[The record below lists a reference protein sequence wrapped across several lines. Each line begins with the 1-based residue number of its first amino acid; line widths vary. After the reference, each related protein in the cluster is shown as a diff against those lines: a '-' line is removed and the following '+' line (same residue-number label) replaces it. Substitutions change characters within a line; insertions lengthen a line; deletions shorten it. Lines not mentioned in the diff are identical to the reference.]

1 METPKILVLD
11 RNEEL
16 AERVRA
22 ILADTDVE
30 IVSCTRVG
38 SASHVNHEHEG
49 PFQVMIAGPSLAT
62 KTGLRRLALLHKE
75 WPATS
80 IVMSFQ
86 DRPDAPLREIIQ
98 VGADDV
104 LEMPAD
110 DTSIRGA
117 IRRAME
123 IGERRL
129 SSMPATT
136 YSPSGVV
143 MAARAPAKVFT
154 VSSATGG
161 CGKTF
166 YATNMA
172 LLLSQQTDARVA
184 LVDLDL
190 QFGEVTTALRLHP
203 NFTIY
208 DVLKAN
214 EEAEENVDLASHI
227 DEYVVSYEGRFDVL
241 AAPKDP
247 AQADRIN
254 PVEVTKVL
262 EAMRARYDYVV
273 VDTPT
278 ALAET
283 VLAAF
288 DLSERLFVMC
298 TLDLPSVRNLGMF
311 LQTLQKL
318 RISSDAVSL
327 VLNKVEKDLGISVEQ
342 ITKLFPQGFRAT
354 LPYAKEVSRSINL
367 GKPVLVSYPDT
378 EISKGLIKGMDDLLP
393 QEAQAKLAALALAAK
408 RNSGFFKFL
417 RRHPAVTAAP
427 APAPTPAGV
436 DR

>member
-11 RNEEL
+11 RSEEL

-22 ILADTDVE
+22 IVAEMNPPVE
-30 IVSCTRVG
+30 IVACTRVG
-38 SASHVNHEHEG
+38 SASHVNHDHEG
-49 PFQVMIAGPSLAT
+49 PFSVLLSGPSLAT

-75 WPATS
+75 QPAMS

-86 DRPDAPLREIIQ
+86 DRPDAALRDIIQ

-104 LEMPAD
+104 LELPAD

-123 IGERRL
+123 IADRRGVAAPAVQYA
-129 SSMPATT
+129 SSNGHAP
-136 YSPSGVV
+136 
-143 MAARAPAKVFT
+143 ARAPAKVFT

-203 NFTIY
+203 NFTIF
-208 DVLKAN
+208 DVLRSD
-214 EEAEENVDLASHI
+214 EAEEGVDLASHI

-247 AQADRIN
+247 AQADRIT

-262 EAMRARYDYVV
+262 EAMRSRYDYVV

-288 DLSERLFVMC
+288 DVSERLFLMC

-318 RISSDAVSL
+318 RISSEALTL
-327 VLNKVEKDLGISVEQ
+327 VLNKVEKDVGISVDQ
-342 ITKLFPQGFRAT
+342 ITKLFPQGFRST

-367 GKPVLVSYPDT
+367 GKPVIQEYPDT

-393 QEAQAKLAALALAAK
+393 AEARAKLAELSAASK
-408 RNSGFFKFL
+408 RNGGLLKFF
-417 RRHPAVTAAP
+417 RRQ
-427 APAPTPAGV
+427 PAPTAAGV

>member
-22 ILADTDVE
+22 ITAEMNPPPE
-30 IVSCTRVG
+30 IVSCTKVG

-49 PFQVMIAGPSLAT
+49 PFTVLIAGPSLAT

-75 WPATS
+75 WPSTS
-80 IVMSFQ
+80 IIMSFQ
-86 DRPDAPLREIIQ
+86 DRPEAPLREIIQ

-104 LEMPAD
+104 LELPTD

-123 IGERRL
+123 IGERRTL
-129 SSMPATT
+129 AAPVISYVTAGSSLAPRT
-136 YSPSGVV
+136 
-143 MAARAPAKVFT
+143 PAKVFT

-172 LLLSQQTDARVA
+172 LLLSQQTGARVA

-203 NFTIY
+203 NFTIF
-208 DVLKAN
+208 DVLRAD
-214 EEAEENVDLASHI
+214 EEADVDLASHI
-227 DEYVVSYEGRFDVL
+227 EEYVVSFENRFDVL

-247 AQADRIN
+247 SQADRIT
-254 PVEVTKVL
+254 PVEVTRVI

-327 VLNKVEKDLGISVEQ
+327 VLNKVEKDLGISVDQ
-342 ITKLFPQGFRAT
+342 ITKLFPQGFRST
-354 LPYAKEVSRSINL
+354 LPYAKEVSRSINV
-367 GKPVLVSYPDT
+367 GQPVLMSFPDT
-378 EISKGLIKGMDDLLP
+378 EVSKNLVAGMQEFLP
-393 QEAQAKLAALALAAK
+393 EEARDQMAAAQAATKNGHGIFRFFR
-408 RNSGFFKFL
+408 RNSS
-417 RRHPAVTAAP
+417 
-427 APAPTPAGV
+427 TPAATAGV
-436 DR
+436 ER

>member
-1 METPKILVLD
+1 MDTPKILVLD

-22 ILADTDVE
+22 LTADMNPVPE
-30 IVSCTRVG
+30 IVSCTKVG

-49 PFQVMIAGPSLAT
+49 PFTVLLAGPSLAT

-75 WPATS
+75 WPSTS
-80 IVMSFQ
+80 VILSFQ

-104 LEMPAD
+104 LELPAD

-123 IGERRL
+123 IGERRTL
-129 SSMPATT
+129 AAPVVSYVAAGSSLAPRT
-136 YSPSGVV
+136 
-143 MAARAPAKVFT
+143 PAKVFT

-203 NFTIY
+203 NFTIF
-208 DVLKAN
+208 DVLNAD
-214 EEAEENVDLASHI
+214 ETEADVDLASHI
-227 DEYVVSYEGRFDVL
+227 EEYVVSYENRFDVL

-247 AQADRIN
+247 SQADRIT
-254 PVEVTKVL
+254 PVEVTRVI
-262 EAMRARYDYVV
+262 EALRARYDYVV

-327 VLNKVEKDLGISVEQ
+327 VLNKVEKDLGISVDQ

-378 EISKGLIKGMDDLLP
+378 DVSRGLIKGMDDLLP
-393 QEAQAKLAALALAAK
+393 PEARTKMAELAAAAK
-408 RNSGFFKFL
+408 RKTGMFRFL
-417 RRHPAVTAAP
+417 RRH
-427 APAPTPAGV
+427 PAPTPAGV

>member
-1 METPKILVLD
+1 M
-11 RNEEL
+11 
-16 AERVRA
+16 
-22 ILADTDVE
+22 
-30 IVSCTRVG
+30 
-38 SASHVNHEHEG
+38 
-49 PFQVMIAGPSLAT
+49 
-62 KTGLRRLALLHKE
+62 
-75 WPATS
+75 
-80 IVMSFQ
+80 
-86 DRPDAPLREIIQ
+86 
-98 VGADDV
+98 
-104 LEMPAD
+104 
-110 DTSIRGA
+110 
-117 IRRAME
+117 
-123 IGERRL
+123 
-129 SSMPATT
+129 
-136 YSPSGVV
+136 
-143 MAARAPAKVFT
+143 
-154 VSSATGG
+154 
-161 CGKTF
+161 
-166 YATNMA
+166 
-172 LLLSQQTDARVA
+172 
-184 LVDLDL
+184 L
-190 QFGEVTTALRLHP
+190 Q
-203 NFTIY
+203 
-208 DVLKAN
+208 AN
-214 EEAEENVDLASHI
+214 EEAEDVDLASHI
-227 DEYVVSYEGRFDVL
+227 EEYLVSFEGRFDVL

-288 DLSERLFVMC
+288 DLSEQLFVMC

-318 RISSDAVSL
+318 RISSEAVSL
-327 VLNKVEKDLGISVEQ
+327 VLNKVEKDLGISVDQ

-378 EISKGLIKGMDDLLP
+378 EISKGLIDGLDDLLP
-393 QEAQAKLAALALAAK
+393 PEARAKLAELAAAAK

-417 RRHPAVTAAP
+417 RRQPSAAPAP

>member
-1 METPKILVLD
+1 VESPKILVLD
-11 RNEEL
+11 RSEEL

-22 ILADTDVE
+22 LTSDMNPPVE

-49 PFQVMIAGPSLAT
+49 PFMVLIAGPSLAT
-62 KTGLRRLALLHKE
+62 KTGLRRLALLHRE

-86 DRPDAPLREIIQ
+86 DRPEAPLREIIQ

-129 SSMPATT
+129 AATPAVS
-136 YSPSGVV
+136 YVPAVAG
-143 MAARAPAKVFT
+143 AAVRPLAKVFT

-172 LLLSQQTDARVA
+172 LLLSEQPDVRVA

-203 NFTIY
+203 NYTIF
-208 DVLKAN
+208 DVLRAN
-214 EEAEENVDLASHI
+214 EGEGGEVDLSAHI
-227 DEYVVSYEGRFDVL
+227 DDYVVRYENRFDVL

-247 AQADRIN
+247 SQADRIN
-254 PVEVTKVL
+254 PVEVTKIL
-262 EAMRARYDYVV
+262 EAMRTRYDYVV

-318 RISSDAVSL
+318 RISSDAVTL
-327 VLNKVEKDLGISVEQ
+327 VLNKVEKDLGISVDQ
-342 ITKLFPQGFRAT
+342 ITKLFPQGFRST

-367 GKPVLVSYPDT
+367 GKPVLESFPDT
-378 EISKGLIKGMDDLLP
+378 DISKGLIRGMDDLLP
-393 QEAQAKLAALALAAK
+393 QEARAKLAGLAAAAK
-408 RNSGFFKFL
+408 RNSGIFKFL
-417 RRHPAVTAAP
+417 RRQ
-427 APAPTPAGV
+427 PAPTAAGV

>member
-11 RNEEL
+11 RSEEL

-22 ILADTDVE
+22 LTADMNPPVE
-30 IVSCTRVG
+30 IVSCTKVG

-49 PFQVMIAGPSLAT
+49 PFQVMVAGPSLAT

-75 WPATS
+75 WPSTS
-80 IVMSFQ
+80 IVMSIQ
-86 DRPDAPLREIIQ
+86 DRPDVALRELIQ

-104 LEMPAD
+104 LEVPAD

-129 SSMPATT
+129 VAAPAVS
-136 YSPSGVV
+136 YAPVVAGV
-143 MAARAPAKVFT
+143 AARQPAKVFT

-172 LLLSQQTDARVA
+172 LLLSQETGARVV

-203 NFTIY
+203 NFTIF
-208 DVLKAN
+208 DVLRAD
-214 EEAEENVDLASHI
+214 EAEGDVDLTSHI
-227 DEYVVSYEGRFDVL
+227 EEYVVSFENRFDVL

-247 AQADRIN
+247 SQADRIT
-254 PVEVTKVL
+254 PVEVTRVI
-262 EAMRARYDYVV
+262 EALRARYDYVV

-327 VLNKVEKDLGISVEQ
+327 VLNKVEKDLGISVDQ

-393 QEAQAKLAALALAAK
+393 QEARAKMAALAAAAK
-408 RNSGFFKFL
+408 RSSGMFRFF
-417 RRHPAVTAAP
+417 RRQA
-427 APAPTPAGV
+427 APTPAGV

>member
-1 METPKILVLD
+1 VRDAVETPKILVLD

-22 ILADTDVE
+22 LTADMNPVPE
-30 IVSCTRVG
+30 IVSCTKVG

-49 PFQVMIAGPSLAT
+49 PFTVLIAGPSLAT

-75 WPATS
+75 WPSTS
-80 IVMSFQ
+80 VIMSFN

-104 LEMPAD
+104 LELPAD

-123 IGERRL
+123 IGERRMSAAPVVSYVPAG
-129 SSMPATT
+129 SSLAPRT
-136 YSPSGVV
+136 
-143 MAARAPAKVFT
+143 PAKVFT

-203 NFTIY
+203 NFTIF
-208 DVLKAN
+208 DVLNAD
-214 EEAEENVDLASHI
+214 ETEVDVDLASHI
-227 DEYVVSYEGRFDVL
+227 EEYVVSYEGRFDVL

-247 AQADRIN
+247 SQADRIT
-254 PVEVTKVL
+254 PVEVTRVI
-262 EAMRARYDYVV
+262 EALRARYDYVV

-311 LQTLQKL
+311 LQTLLKL

-327 VLNKVEKDLGISVEQ
+327 VLNKVEKDLGISVDQ

-378 EISKGLIKGMDDLLP
+378 DVSRGLIKGMDDLLP
-393 QEAQAKLAALALAAK
+393 AEARAKMAELAAAAK
-408 RNSGFFKFL
+408 HKTGMFRFL
-417 RRHPAVTAAP
+417 RRH
-427 APAPTPAGV
+427 PAPTPAGV

>member
-1 METPKILVLD
+1 VDTPKILVLD

-22 ILADTDVE
+22 LTADMNPVPE
-30 IVSCTRVG
+30 IVSCTKVG

-49 PFQVMIAGPSLAT
+49 PFTVLIAGPSLAT

-75 WPATS
+75 WPSTS
-80 IVMSFQ
+80 VIMSFQ

-104 LEMPAD
+104 LELPTD

-123 IGERRL
+123 IGERRMSAAPVISYVAAG
-129 SSMPATT
+129 SSLAPRT
-136 YSPSGVV
+136 
-143 MAARAPAKVFT
+143 PAKVFT

-203 NFTIY
+203 NFTIF
-208 DVLKAN
+208 DVLNAD
-214 EEAEENVDLASHI
+214 EAESDVDLASHI
-227 DEYVVSYEGRFDVL
+227 EEYVVSYEGRFDVL

-247 AQADRIN
+247 SQADRIS
-254 PVEVTKVL
+254 PVEVTRVI
-262 EAMRARYDYVV
+262 EALRARYDYVV

-311 LQTLQKL
+311 LQTLLKL

-327 VLNKVEKDLGISVEQ
+327 VLNKVEKDLGISVDQ

-378 EISKGLIKGMDDLLP
+378 DVSRGLIKGMDDLLP
-393 QEAQAKLAALALAAK
+393 PEARTKMAELAAAAK
-408 RNSGFFKFL
+408 RKTGMFRFM
-417 RRHPAVTAAP
+417 RRHA
-427 APAPTPAGV
+427 APTPAGV

>member
-1 METPKILVLD
+1 MELKILVLD
-11 RNEEL
+11 RSEEL

-22 ILADTDVE
+22 ITADMNPPVE
-30 IVSCTRVG
+30 IVACTRVG
-38 SASHVNHEHEG
+38 SASHVNHDHEG
-49 PFQVMIAGPSLAT
+49 PFTVLVAGPSLAT

-75 WPATS
+75 QPSTS
-80 IVMSFQ
+80 IIMSFQ
-86 DRPDAPLREIIQ
+86 DRPDAPLREIVQ

-104 LEMPAD
+104 LELPVD
-110 DTSIRGA
+110 DTSLRGA

-123 IGERRL
+123 IAERRIVAAPGVSHV
-129 SSMPATT
+129 SSNGHAPA
-136 YSPSGVV
+136 
-143 MAARAPAKVFT
+143 REPAKVFT

-172 LLLSQQTDARVA
+172 LLLAQQTGGRVA

-208 DVLKAN
+208 DVLRAN
-214 EEAEENVDLASHI
+214 EDGENVDLASHI
-227 DEYVVSYEGRFDVL
+227 DEYVVSYENRFDVL

-262 EAMRARYDYVV
+262 EAMRARYDYVI

-288 DLSERLFVMC
+288 DVSERLFLMC

-318 RISSDAVSL
+318 RISSEAVTL
-327 VLNKVEKDLGISVEQ
+327 VLNKVEKDVGISVDQ
-342 ITKLFPQGFRAT
+342 ITKLFPQGFRST
-354 LPYAKEVSRSINL
+354 LPYAKEVSRSINV
-367 GKPVLVSYPDT
+367 GKPVILSYPET

-393 QEAQAKLAALALAAK
+393 QEARARLALEAAGRG
-408 RNSGFFKFL
+408 RNGGLLKLF
-417 RRHPAVTAAP
+417 RRR
-427 APAPTPAGV
+427 PAPTAAGV

>member
-1 METPKILVLD
+1 MDTPKILVLD

-86 DRPDAPLREIIQ
+86 DRPEAPLREIIQ

-129 SSMPATT
+129 ASMPVTT
-136 YSPSGVV
+136 YAPTGVSV
-143 MAARAPAKVFT
+143 ASRAPAKVFT

-172 LLLSQQTDARVA
+172 MILSQQTDARVA

-208 DVLKAN
+208 DVLRAN
-214 EEAEENVDLASHI
+214 EEADGNIDLAAHI
-227 DEYVVSYEGRFDVL
+227 DEYVVRFEDRFDVL

-262 EAMRARYDYVV
+262 EAMRSRYDYVV

-318 RISSDAVSL
+318 RISPEAVSL
-327 VLNKVEKDLGISVEQ
+327 VLNKVEKDLGISVDQ
-342 ITKLFPQGFRAT
+342 ITKLFPQGFRST
-354 LPYAKEVSRSINL
+354 LPYAKEVSKSINL
-367 GKPVLVSYPDT
+367 GKPVIESFPDT
-378 EISKGLIKGMDDLLP
+378 EVSKGLIKGMDDLLP
-393 QEAQAKLAALALAAK
+393 PEARAKLAALSAGAK
-408 RNSGFFKFL
+408 KSGIFKFL
-417 RRHPAVTAAP
+417 RRGAA
-427 APAPTPAGV
+427 APTPVGV

>member
-11 RNEEL
+11 RSEEL

-49 PFQVMIAGPSLAT
+49 PFQVLIAGPSLAT

-80 IVMSFQ
+80 IIMSFQ

-129 SSMPATT
+129 SSMPVASYAT
-136 YSPSGVV
+136 PGVQV
-143 MAARAPAKVFT
+143 VSRAPAKVFT

-172 LLLSQQTDARVA
+172 MILSQQTDARVA

-203 NFTIY
+203 NYTIY
-208 DVLKAN
+208 DVLRAN
-214 EEAEENVDLASHI
+214 EADDNVDLASHI
-227 DEYVVSYEGRFDVL
+227 DEYVVSFENRFDVL

-318 RISSDAVSL
+318 RIPTDAVSL
-327 VLNKVEKDLGISVEQ
+327 VLNKVEKDLGISVDQ

-354 LPYAKEVSRSINL
+354 LPYAKEVSKSINL
-367 GKPVLVSYPDT
+367 GKPVIESFPDT
-378 EISKGLIKGMDDLLP
+378 EISRGLIKGMDDLIP
-393 QEAQAKLAALALAAK
+393 ADARAKLAALSSGK
-408 RNSGFFKFL
+408 RSGFFKFL
-417 RRHPAVTAAP
+417 KRE
-427 APAPTPAGV
+427 APAPTPVGV